1 LTWGRALKELL
12 AQAIKVE
19 QSSKTIW
26 KRVLRASLDEE
37 QIEELTLK
45 LDEAYKE
52 FQVRVVW
59 NVG

>member
-1 LTWGRALKELL
+1 LTWGRAFKELL
-12 AQAIKVE
+12 AQAIKAE